1 MAVTVKTLDDL
12 IEYTD
17 SYDYRSLVYYRQV
30 ENLIVPATNAYSIY
44 WELIIPIAQYYTTT
58 LEQQRQYTYKPFN
71 LSVDLYGTPSLG
83 WLIMKLNN
91 CEAPS
96 KFKVRKRIRLI
107 TGENLEE
114 INVKILSKC
123 NSRLQ
128 ANWNEYTNDLDF
140 VYPYS
145 DR

>member
-1 MAVTVKTLDDL
+1 MASYVKTLDDL

-17 SYDYRSLVYYRQV
+17 SYDYRGLVYYRQI
-30 ENLIVPATNAYSIY
+30 ENLVVPATNAYSIY
-44 WELIIPIAQYYTTT
+44 WELITPLMNYYLTTD
-58 LEQQRQYTYKPFN
+58 EQRRKYTYKPYN

-83 WLIMKLNN
+83 WLIMKMNN

-96 KFKVRKRIRLI
+96 KFKVRKKIRLI
-107 TGENLEE
+107 PGDDLQE

-128 ANWNEYTNDLDF
+128 ENWSEYTNDLDF

>member
-1 MAVTVKTLDDL
+1 MATYVKTLDDL

-17 SYDYRSLVYYRQV
+17 SYDYRGLVYYRQV
-30 ENLIVPATNAYSIY
+30 ENLVVPATNAYTIY
-44 WELIIPIAQYYTTT
+44 WSLITPLMSYYLTTD
-58 LEQQRQYTYKPFN
+58 EQRRKYTFKPYN

-83 WLIMKLNN
+83 WLIMKKNN

-107 TGENLEE
+107 PGDDLQE

-123 NSRLQ
+123 SSLLQ
-128 ANWNEYTNDLDF
+128 ENWSEYTSDLDF